1 MAGED
6 LRENPFRDEIFDYLL
21 ENGYTKSYKAD
32 YDYKNALDTA
42 KLFSFLE
49 SSQKEQFAKFKSSY
63 GSSYKE
69 RFIKLLNSKV
79 DYRGLLAALNEQ
91 IEDYASSTK
100 FSLAF
105 FKPNMEIMDEGS
117 AKYHNNIL
125 SVRREFSYEDKGE
138 SCRVDLAIFLNGIPI
153 IMLELKKQTA
163 GQKAGFEGT
172 KQFRERRNPDELIF
186 NFNKRTLVYFALDEF
201 EAYIATCLNKKE
213 TKFLPF
219 NKGSLDEGAGN
230 PTKDGKHST
239 YYLWEE
245 ILQRD
250 MLLKII
256 RDYMFI
262 DEEGTMIF
270 PRYHQLDA
278 VLKLETDVKAQGIGG
293 RYLVWHSA
301 GSGKTKTIA
310 WLSKRLI
317 NIPDINT
324 VIVISDRSVIDS
336 QLGNEITT
344 VDGKK
349 GVVKWI
355 ENNSKELLQAL
366 DAGQFIIVT
375 TLQKFPFILEK
386 FQDKH
391 NRKFAIIIDEAHSST
406 AGKTMSKVSETLAGK
421 TLKDAIISDEA
432 YEELEDGQEILLKQ
446 ERKIKSTTNVS
457 YFAFTATPKT
467 ETMELFGTRNELGK
481 KYFHKYSMKQAI
493 QEEFILNPLAAYTIY
508 NDKFE
513 VKKKKEDDTEYNS
526 AKAASS
532 IINHI
537 TSSEEVIDIKT
548 EIILEDFLSKR
559 RNWLNGKA
567 KAMIITPS
575 RKHAVCYKLAVD
587 KYIAKKT
594 LDFKAVVAFTGN
606 IELDGV
612 KYTEENMNENFRE
625 KDIKRLIQNND
636 NARIIIVADKLQT
649 GFDEKNLCV
658 IYVDKKLNSAVKAV
672 QTLSRINRPCKGKK
686 TFILDFVNK
695 TEDIKVYFEQY
706 YGGGLYLPS
715 ENETDPNILFS
726 KRDKLLDYYVFTLEQ
741 VGNVYALIIDYGKH
755 SGKLTSIF
763 SKIKER
769 FSKLNEENQ
778 KLFVAEIAKFVKLF
792 YYISTVYNV
801 WNEDMKKF
809 AVFLSALHNVLYQRK
824 DDKKLNPD
832 ELVELVEFST
842 KKAMEETN
850 LLINDID
857 FSLEKI
863 STEASIK
870 EERRSVIDEIIE
882 RINARYGNYDNGK
895 IELTGIVAKLS
906 GDKEMI
912 ANVRDSSPNAYE
924 AEAIDKLGKIFIN
937 GILSS
942 ELERSQF
949 YANISSDKDIIKQ
962 LANAVI
968 RRIKDGLLAS

>member
-21 ENGYTKSYKAD
+21 VNGYKTSYMTD
-32 YDYKNALDTA
+32 YNYTNALDTA
-42 KLFSFLE
+42 KLFEFLE

-63 GSSYKE
+63 GSSYQDRYIMLVNHK
-69 RFIKLLNSKV
+69 IAS
-79 DYRGLLAALNEQ
+79 RGLLCALNEQ
-91 IEDYASSTK
+91 VEDYASSTK

-105 FKPNMEIMDEGS
+105 FKPNLDSMDSGS
-117 AKYHNNIL
+117 LLYDKNIF
-125 SVRREFSYEDKGE
+125 SVCREFAYENKGD

-172 KQFRERRNPDELIF
+172 KQFRERRNPDELVF
-186 NFNKRTLVYFALDEF
+186 SFNKRTLVYFALDEF
-201 EAYIATCLNKKE
+201 EAYIATCLNKKD

-230 PTKDGKHST
+230 PTVVGKHST

-278 VLKLETDVKAQGIGG
+278 VLKLESDVKAQGIGG
-293 RYLVWHSA
+293 RYLIWHSA

-355 ENNSKELLQAL
+355 ENNAKDLLQAL
-366 DAGQFIIVT
+366 NAGQYIIVT
-375 TLQKFPFILEK
+375 TLQKFPFILEQFK
-386 FQDKH
+386 DKQ

-406 AGKTMSKVSETLAGK
+406 AGKTMSKVSETLSGK
-421 TLKDAIISDEA
+421 SLKDAIISDEA
-432 YEELEDGQEILLKQ
+432 YEELEDGQSIMLKQ
-446 ERKIKSTTNVS
+446 ESKIKSTSNVS

-467 ETMELFGTRNELGK
+467 ETMELFGTRQKFGK

-493 QEEFILNPLAAYTIY
+493 QEGFILNPLASYTIY
-508 NDKFE
+508 NNKFE
-513 VKKKKEDDTEYNS
+513 VKKKKEDDTPYDS
-526 AKAASS
+526 SKAASA
-532 IINHI
+532 IINYI
-537 TSSEEVIDIKT
+537 TSSEDVIDLKT
-548 EIILEDFLSKR
+548 EIIMQDFISKR
-559 RNWLNGKA
+559 VNWLDSKA

-575 RKHAVCYKLAVD
+575 RKHAVCYKLAID
-587 KYIAKKT
+587 KYIEKKC
-594 LDFKAVVAFTGN
+594 LDFKAIAAFTGT

-612 KYTEENMNENFRE
+612 NYTEENMNEFFNE
-625 KDIKRLIQNND
+625 KDIKKLISNND
-636 NARIIIVADKLQT
+636 SVRIIVVADKLQT
-649 GFDEKNLCV
+649 GFDEKRLS
-658 IYVDKKLNSAVKAV
+658 ILYVDKKLNSAVKAV

-686 TFILDFVNK
+686 TFILDFINK
-695 TEDIKVYFEQY
+695 AEEIKTYFEQY
-706 YGGGLYLPS
+706 YGGELYLPT

-726 KRDKLLDYYVFTLEQ
+726 KRDMLLDYFVFTIEQ
-741 VGNVYALIIDYGKH
+741 VDKAYGLINDCGKH
-755 SGKLTSIF
+755 AGALTSLF
-763 SKIKER
+763 SQIKEC
-769 FSKLNEENQ
+769 FAKLPEEKQ
-778 KLFVAEIAKFVKLF
+778 KLFVAETGKFVKLF

-801 WNEDMKKF
+801 WNVDMKKL
-809 AVFLSALHNVLYQRK
+809 AVFLDALHNVLYQK
-824 DDKKLNPD
+824 SNDVQLKPE
-832 ELVELVEFST
+832 ELVELVDFST
-842 KKAMEETN
+842 KKAIEEAN
-850 LLINDID
+850 LLVDVVD
-857 FSLEKI
+857 YSLEKV
-863 STEASIK
+863 STDSMVK
-870 EERRSVIDEIIE
+870 EVSYSYIDEILE
-882 RINARYGNYDNGK
+882 RINTRYGSYDNGK
-895 IELTGIVAKLS
+895 LELNEIVAELS
-906 GDKEMI
+906 SDKDMI
-912 ANVRDSSPNAYE
+912 ANIRDSSPNAYE
-924 AEAIDKLGKIFIN
+924 AEAIDKIGKIFIN

-942 ELERSQF
+942 EAERSQF
-949 YANISSDKDIIKQ
+949 YANISNDKDIVRQ
-962 LANAVI
+962 LAKAVI
-968 RRIKDGLLAS
+968 RKIKDELWAS